1 MSVGLVLCLVLSLVI
16 GIALSAP
23 YFEVGAVVEDDAL
36 ELPSD
41 TQLLD
46 SKERLLRALKDL
58 EQDFSMGKIDE
69 KELSQSRNEL
79 SLELAEIL
87 KKDKRS

>member
-1 MSVGLVLCLVLSLVI
+1 MSVGLVLCVVLSLVI

-23 YFEVGAVVEDDAL
+23 YFEGGFVEEDDAL
-36 ELPSD
+36 ESPSD

-58 EQDFSMGKIDE
+58 EQDFSMGKIE
-69 KELSQSRNEL
+69 EEELSQSRSEL

-87 KKDKRS
+87 KKDKRA